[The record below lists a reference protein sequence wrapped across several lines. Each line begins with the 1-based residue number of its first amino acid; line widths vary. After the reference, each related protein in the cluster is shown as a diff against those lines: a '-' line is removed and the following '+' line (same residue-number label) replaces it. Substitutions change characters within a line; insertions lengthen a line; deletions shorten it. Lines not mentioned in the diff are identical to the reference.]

1 MKSETGRGAK
11 EKNGRRK
18 EKNIWQIP
26 ADRRRKGCVSGG
38 QERAEGARRQRE
50 GLAGH
55 RRNSRREIEDAGN
68 GQSEDQART
77 YGRGHKGNAGRTARE
92 DARRQGIDSQ
102 EKHIF
107 DFPRDQER
115 GRDYRYRARPR
126 HVGRE
131 T

>member
-1 MKSETGRGAK
+1 LKSET
-11 EKNGRRK
+11 RRDA
-18 EKNIWQIP
+18 N
-26 ADRRRKGCVSGG
+26 ADRRRKSDKRISGETG
-38 QERAEGARRQRE
+38 KRRAEGAGDKRE
-50 GLAGH
+50 RLAGH

-102 EKHIF
+102 EKHMF

-126 HVGRE
+126 HIGRKI
-131 T
+131 